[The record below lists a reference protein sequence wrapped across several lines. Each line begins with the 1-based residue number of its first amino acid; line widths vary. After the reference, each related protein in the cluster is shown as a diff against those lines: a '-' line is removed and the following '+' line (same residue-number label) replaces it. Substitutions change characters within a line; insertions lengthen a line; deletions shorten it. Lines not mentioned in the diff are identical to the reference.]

1 MIPVDETR
9 KMATQQTDLLIIGA
23 GPYGLAMAAHATH
36 LGIDHLI
43 VGEPMSFWR
52 AHMPAGM
59 LLRSATDWPLDPAN
73 LDTIEAY
80 LASRGEPSDA
90 QPLSLDLYLDYAA
103 WFQRQKGIESIP
115 EHVHVLRRRPD
126 RTFLTSLSRGDSIA
140 SRRVVIALGFGAFR
154 HVPDELAT
162 ILPEGSF
169 GHTRDEVDFTPLAGK
184 RVLIIGGRQSAYE
197 WAALLRETGV
207 AEVHVSHRQAAPAF
221 AVSDWSWVGPLV
233 DRMVDEPGWFRVLSP
248 AGKDDVERRL
258 YSEGRLKLEPW
269 LESRVLRDG
278 IHRWPETRLVSCTE
292 TTAGDL
298 AVALDNGERL
308 TVDHVILA
316 TGYRVR
322 IGELPL
328 LAAGN
333 ILPKLEH
340 RNGFP
345 VLSERFES
353 SVPGLYMTSM
363 PAARDFGSFFNFT
376 IAVRTSARLIGDHV
390 AALA

>member
-1 MIPVDETR
+1 MR
-9 KMATQQTDLLIIGA
+9 RRTDLLIVGA
-23 GPYGLAMAAHATH
+23 GRYGLALAAYANH
-36 LGIDHLI
+36 LGIDHVI
-43 VGEPMSFWR
+43 VGEPMAFWR
-52 AHMPAGM
+52 AHMPDGM
-59 LLRSATDWPLDPAN
+59 FLRSASDWHLDPLN
-73 LDTIEAY
+73 VDTIEAY
-80 LASRGEPSDA
+80 LAELERKPADVE
-90 QPLSLDLYLDYAA
+90 PLSRAFYLDYAA
-103 WFQRQKGIESIP
+103 WFQRRKGIEPLP
-115 EHVHVLRRRPD
+115 ELVTRLDTDLRGGCRA
-126 RTFLTSLSRGDSIA
+126 SLATGETIA
-140 SRRVVIALGFGAFR
+140 ARRVALALGFGAFPYL
-154 HVPDELAT
+154 PDELMAK
-162 ILPEGSF
+162 LPAGRFS
-169 GHTRDEVDFTPLAGK
+169 HTRDEVDFEPLAGK
-184 RVLIIGGRQSAYE
+184 RCLIIGGRQSAYE
-197 WAALLRETGV
+197 WAALLREAGV

-233 DRMVDEPGWFRVLSP
+233 DRMVDDPGWYRALSL
-248 AGKDDVERRL
+248 AGKDDIERRL
-258 YSEGRLKLEPW
+258 YDEGRLKLEPW

-353 SVPGLYMTSM
+353 SVPGLYVTSM
-363 PAARDFGSFFNFT
+363 PAARDFGPFFNFT

>member
-1 MIPVDETR
+1 
-9 KMATQQTDLLIIGA
+9 MATQQTDLLIIGA

-59 LLRSATDWPLDPAN
+59 LLRSATDWHLDPAN

-126 RTFLTSLSRGDSIA
+126 RTFLASLSRGDSIA

-197 WAALLRETGV
+197 WAALLREAGSADVTI
-207 AEVHVSHRQAAPAF
+207 SHRHAAPAF
-221 AVSDWSWVGPLV
+221 AESDWSWVVPMVDLMADDPGWYRRLDPASKESIV
-233 DRMVDEPGWFRVLSP
+233 DR
-248 AGKDDVERRL
+248 L
-258 YSEGRLKLEPW
+258 YAEGRLKVEPW
-269 LESRVLRDG
+269 LQPRVERDG
-278 IHRWPETRLVSCTE
+278 IHVVPETRLVRCGIT
-292 TTAGDL
+292 
-298 AVALDNGERL
+298 GESDYLVTFDDHR
-308 TVDHVILA
+308 TISVDRVILA
-316 TGYRVR
+316 TGYKVEIDR
-322 IGELPL
+322 LPF

-333 ILPKLEH
+333 ILPNV
-340 RNGFP
+340 RTSDGFP
-345 VLSERFES
+345 ELDERFQT
-353 SVPGLYMTSM
+353 SVPGLFITSM
-363 PAARDFGSFFNFT
+363 PATRDFGPFFAFT
-376 IAVRTSARLIGDHV
+376 IAARMSARVIG
-390 AALA
+390 AALTR